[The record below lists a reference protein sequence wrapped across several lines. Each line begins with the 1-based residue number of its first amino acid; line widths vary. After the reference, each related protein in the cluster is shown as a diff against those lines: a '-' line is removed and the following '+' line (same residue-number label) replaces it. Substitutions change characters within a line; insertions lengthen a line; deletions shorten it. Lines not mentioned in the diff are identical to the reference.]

1 MPVFAVF
8 PYPKGGVFL
17 LLSLENI
24 VHYVQDRCLLNIDNL
39 KIFEGDRIG
48 VVGRNGVG
56 KSTLLGI
63 MAGTVEPDAGRVIR
77 NGACSYLPQL
87 EAGLQS
93 GREMD
98 GSLFKKFGSRQEY
111 HKAMSGGEKMRYR
124 LAVALSEGNPL
135 LLADEPTANLDI
147 NGTELLQSMLQEYP
161 GALVL
166 VSHDRQL
173 LDAVCNIIWEITD
186 SRVKVYPGNYSDY
199 YRQKEVERRR
209 EEREYENYIRKKEHL
224 EQAIADRK
232 SRNVSMRK
240 TPKRMGNSE
249 ARLHKMGNQ
258 KAKANLDKAV
268 KAIESRLAKLEV
280 KTRPKTAPAVNFE
293 LNAAESEFSKIVIRG
308 ENVQKNFGERVLF
321 CDLNFSIQ
329 RSQKVALFGKNGCGK
344 TTLLKMIANGDDG
357 IYVSPNARL
366 GYFDQELQ
374 NLDPDQSI
382 LANVMADSVRDEG
395 FVRNFLARLLFRRDD
410 VYKKVAVISGGERV
424 RVALAK
430 IMVGEANVLLLDEPT
445 NYLDLPSIEALES
458 VLSDYD
464 GTLLFASHDRQFI
477 NKVATHLMVF
487 EQGGIRM
494 FEGNYDQYREAGQA
508 EETQYRQNPEDRM
521 VLENRLAE
529 VLGKLSVAKD
539 PDEYARWDEEYR
551 RLLRM
556 KGDR

>member
-1 MPVFAVF
+1 M
-8 PYPKGGVFL
+8 

-24 VHYVQDRCLLNIDNL
+24 VHYVQDRCLLNIENL

-48 VVGRNGVG
+48 VVGRNGIG

-63 MAGTVEPDAGRVIR
+63 MAGTVKPDAGRVTR
-77 NGACSYLPQL
+77 NGACSYLQQFGAGMQSDGEVD
-87 EAGLQS
+87 EA
-93 GREMD
+93 
-98 GSLFKKFGSRQEY
+98 LFKKFGTRQKY
-111 HKAMSGGEKMRYR
+111 HEAMSGGEKMRYR

-147 NGTELLQSMLQEYP
+147 NGTELLQAMLQEYP

-186 SRVKVYPGNYSDY
+186 GRLKVYPGNYSDY
-199 YRQKEVERRR
+199 YRQKEVERRQ
-209 EEREYENYIRKKEHL
+209 EEREYENYIREKEHL

-232 SRNVSMRK
+232 TRNVSMRK

-280 KTRPKTAPAVNFE
+280 KTKPKEAPAVNFE
-293 LNAAESEFSKIVIRG
+293 LNAAESVFSKIVIRG
-308 ENVQKNFGERVLF
+308 ENIHKNFGERVLF
-321 CDLNFSIQ
+321 RDLNFSIQ
-329 RSQKVALFGKNGCGK
+329 RGQKVALFGKNGCGK

-374 NLDPDQSI
+374 NLDPDKSI

-395 FVRNFLARLLFRRDD
+395 FVRNFLAQLLFRRDD
-410 VYKKVAVISGGERV
+410 VYKKVAVLSGGERV

-445 NYLDLPSIEALES
+445 NFLDLPAIEALET
-458 VLSDYD
+458 VLSEYD
-464 GTLLFASHDRQFI
+464 GTLLFASHDRQFM
-477 NKVATHLMVF
+477 NKVASHLMVF
-487 EQGGIRM
+487 DYEGIEV
-494 FEGNYDQYREAGQA
+494 FEGSYEQYREAKQRKTRKHDLNL
-508 EETQYRQNPEDRM
+508 EERM
-521 VLENRLAE
+521 MIENRLAE
-529 VLGKLSVAKD
+529 VIGKLSVVTD
-539 PDEYARWDEEYR
+539 RDEYARLDEEYR
-551 RLLRM
+551 RLLSMR
-556 KGDR
+556 GGSRN